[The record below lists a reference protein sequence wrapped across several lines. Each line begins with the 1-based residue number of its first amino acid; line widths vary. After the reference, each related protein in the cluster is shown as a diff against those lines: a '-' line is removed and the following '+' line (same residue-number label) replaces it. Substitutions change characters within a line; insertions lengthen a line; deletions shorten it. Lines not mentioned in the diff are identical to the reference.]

1 MSSAFELVANNLGGA
16 GSPAFPEY
24 PQFVSVEVPGPLH
37 LTSRTPTGLPTIEEM
52 TPTGVWQGLITPFET
67 DEEARL
73 ALRVLA
79 ADHAIAV
86 HGGTLHPGPEA
97 NFIKPHPAEPRLAG
111 TGLTFDVLVTEFEA
125 PAHPW
130 AFSLSPAIFQRPQ
143 RFHPHLRSDR
153 SLRLLSRELHAFCV
167 YSSAE
172 FAFDSHRPLLPQFL
186 DQVAIFLAKH
196 VIWLKT
202 QRLFGPNGVMI
213 HDGIDMSTVMST
225 VPSDAIWRI
234 VPPMPTRWVGFW
246 PGSSAVNGAGHLS
259 LDPEKECWCGKGKL
273 YKDCCLRWEQTQYSI
288 GSGV

>member
-1 MSSAFELVANNLGGA
+1 
-16 GSPAFPEY
+16 
-24 PQFVSVEVPGPLH
+24 
-37 LTSRTPTGLPTIEEM
+37 
-52 TPTGVWQGLITPFET
+52 
-67 DEEARL
+67 
-73 ALRVLA
+73 
-79 ADHAIAV
+79 
-86 HGGTLHPGPEA
+86 
-97 NFIKPHPAEPRLAG
+97 
-111 TGLTFDVLVTEFEA
+111 
-125 PAHPW
+125 
-130 AFSLSPAIFQRPQ
+130 
-143 RFHPHLRSDR
+143 
-153 SLRLLSRELHAFCV
+153 LHAFCV

-225 VPSDAIWRI
+225 VPSDAVWRI

-273 YKDCCLRWEQTQYSI
+273 YKDCST
-288 GSGV
+288 